1 MATSIEKALKAAMEG
16 PEVKDLNVFGHDWNV
31 KKAAVEKSG
40 DTITVVGQIS
50 HNVRFSSDDQIH
62 YEFVFE
68 KEKIV
73 KSNINIDQKGWASIA
88 GKVIGVI
95 SGGVIASSD
104 VESLANKIENMAH
117 GDWQTAGQQLALR
130 IGLEGYKRSTQF
142 AILM

>member
-31 KKAAVEKSG
+31 KKAKVEKNG
-40 DTITVVGQIS
+40 DIITVVGQIS

-62 YEFVFE
+62 YEFAFE
-68 KEKIV
+68 KDKIV
-73 KSNINIDQKGWASIA
+73 KNNINIDEKGWASIA
-88 GKVIGVI
+88 GKVVGVI
-95 SGGVIASSD
+95 SGGVISSSD

-130 IGLEGYKRSTQF
+130 IALEGYKRNTQS